1 MFVTNYYVV
10 HVVGC
15 TDPELVGPYTT
26 KQYRNKKAKMIRN
39 ENSDEDAVF
48 WLNVTNT
55 GKVSIGPYTNAF
67 MES

>member
-1 MFVTNYYVV
+1 
-10 HVVGC
+10 
-15 TDPELVGPYTT
+15 
-26 KQYRNKKAKMIRN
+26 MIRN